1 MRTLNDYFITV
12 KMSDVSTASSVY
24 VAVPDGGKVFNIYSV
39 LGGTIATANAV
50 ITAKVGS
57 TAMTDGTI
65 TIAYSG
71 SATGDVDS
79 CEPSA
84 ANIVE
89 EGGYIT
95 LTTSGA
101 STNTHTADF
110 TIVIRR

>member
-12 KMSDVSTASSVY
+12 RMNDVSTAGSVY
-24 VAVPDGGKVFNIYSV
+24 VAIPDGGKVIKILSV
-39 LGGTIATANAV
+39 LGGTIATADAV

-57 TAMTDGTI
+57 DAMTDGTI
-65 TIAYSG
+65 TIAHSG
-71 SATGDVDS
+71 SNTGDIDT
-79 CEPSA
+79 CEPTA

-89 EGGYIT
+89 EGGYVT

>member
-24 VAVPDGGKVFNIYSV
+24 VAVPDGGKVIKIYSV

-50 ITAKVGS
+50 ITAKVGG
-57 TAMTDGTI
+57 TAMSDGTI

>member
-1 MRTLNDYFITV
+1 MRTLNDYFLTV
-12 KMSDVSTASSVY
+12 KMSDVSTAGSVY
-24 VAVPDGGKVFNIYSV
+24 VAVPDGGRVIKIYSV
-39 LGGTIATANAV
+39 LGGTIATADAV

-71 SATGDVDS
+71 SATGDIDT
-79 CEPSA
+79 CEPSG
-84 ANIVE
+84 ANNVE
-89 EGGYIT
+89 DGGYIT
-95 LTTSGA
+95 LTTNGA

>member
-1 MRTLNDYFITV
+1 MRTLNDYFLTV

-24 VAVPDGGKVFNIYSV
+24 VAVPDGGRVIKITSV
-39 LGGTIATANAV
+39 LGGTIATADAV

-71 SATGDVDS
+71 SATGDIDT
-79 CEPSA
+79 CEPTV
-84 ANIVE
+84 ANTVS
-89 EGGYIT
+89 EGDYIT
-95 LTTSGA
+95 LTTNGA